1 MLGVQELLMNM
12 RKLNAL
18 VQGPMG
24 KTKEIMYMFMQYCFI
39 PLIKYEYANL
49 TIICRQVYRAKNKET
64 GEIVALKKIRTLN
77 ETQGLPVTTL
87 REIKLLKFLQHKNLV
102 RLIEVVSSGT
112 EEEGKWNT
120 FKIQNEEFKM
130 MYRGRKR

>member
-1 MLGVQELLMNM
+1 
-12 RKLNAL
+12 
-18 VQGPMG
+18 
-24 KTKEIMYMFMQYCFI
+24 MYMFMQYCFT